1 MGKIIV
7 ALRST
12 PSKYDCDFS
21 EMEYKMLALKK
32 RSFEGGFGLQY
43 ESLLREYVI

>member
-32 RSFEGGFGLQY
+32 SFEGGFGL
-43 ESLLREYVI
+43 

>member
-1 MGKIIV
+1 MKMGKIIV

-32 RSFEGGFGLQY
+32 RSFEGGFGL
-43 ESLLREYVI
+43 

>member
-1 MGKIIV
+1 MIV

-21 EMEYKMLALKK
+21 KMEYKMLALKE
-32 RSFEGGFGLQY
+32 RSFEGGFAL
-43 ESLLREYVI
+43 

>member
-1 MGKIIV
+1 MKMGKIIV

-21 EMEYKMLALKK
+21 KMEYKKLALKK
-32 RSFEGGFGLQY
+32 ISFAGDFAL
-43 ESLLREYVI
+43 

>member
-1 MGKIIV
+1 MKMGKIIV

-21 EMEYKMLALKK
+21 ERQYKMLALKK
-32 RSFEGGFGLQY
+32 RSFEGCFGL
-43 ESLLREYVI
+43 

>member
-21 EMEYKMLALKK
+21 EMEYKMFALKK
-32 RSFEGGFGLQY
+32 RSFEGGFWPLKSDLEKY
-43 ESLLREYVI
+43 F